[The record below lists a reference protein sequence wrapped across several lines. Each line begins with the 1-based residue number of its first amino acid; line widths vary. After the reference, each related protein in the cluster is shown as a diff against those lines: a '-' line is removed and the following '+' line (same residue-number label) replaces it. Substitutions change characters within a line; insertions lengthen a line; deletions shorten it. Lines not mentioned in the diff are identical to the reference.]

1 MSSYKEFRAEVRR
14 RKLIKKIKKAVLLGL
29 IVLFLCTFAWLI
41 VWVISLFGDDDS
53 NSADTTSSISE
64 SQSEP
69 ELEQT
74 PTKKDI
80 ETQEEKQAK
89 IDERNKYWE
98 DLNKQAATI
107 NTVGFSGSDSK
118 MLAVQ
123 ENGRVELSYFDR
135 ALFMGDSITTGLDI
149 YRNTTGLPN
158 AKVIAEVGAAPVAN
172 GAVWARDK
180 DKNNLYDPIE
190 SAILSNPDKIYLM
203 FGTNTLVNPSA
214 ATEDKLINDYGIM
227 IDKLQ
232 ERAPN
237 VPIYVQSI
245 LATTAKA
252 TEKKPGLTK
261 ERIASV
267 NNRIAEMAV
276 SKGCYYLNVQEVLC
290 YDNGYLNWDIA
301 QKDGIHIKP
310 EAYRAWLEY
319 LTTHTVHKPENQYVG
334 GSPTALLAA
343 P

>member
-1 MSSYKEFRAEVRR
+1 MSSYKNFRAEARR
-14 RKLIKKIKKAVLLGL
+14 RKLIKKIKKGVLLGV
-29 IVLFLCTFAWLI
+29 IVLTLCTFAWVI
-41 VWVISLFGDDDS
+41 VWVISLFGDDDI
-53 NSADTTSSISE
+53 NSKDTSSSISE
-64 SQSEP
+64 SQSAPEP
-69 ELEQT
+69 T
-74 PTKKDI
+74 PTENDI
-80 ETQEEKQAK
+80 KNQAK
-89 IDERNKYWE
+89 QQEAVDERNKYWE
-98 DLNKQAATI
+98 DLNKAVPLI
-107 NTVGFSGSDSK
+107 NTSGFSGSDSK

-135 ALFMGDSITTGLDI
+135 ALFMGDSITTGLDV
-149 YRNTTGLPN
+149 YRNSTGLPN
-158 AKVIAEVGAAPVAN
+158 AKVIAEIGASPVAN

-180 DKNNLYDPIE
+180 DKNNLYNPIDA
-190 SAILSNPDKIYLM
+190 AILSNPDKIYLM
-203 FGTNTLVNPSA
+203 FGTNTLVNPST

-227 IDKLQ
+227 IDTLQ
-232 ERAPN
+232 QRAPN

-276 SKGCYYLNVQEVLC
+276 SKGCYYLNVQEILC
-290 YDNGYLNWDIA
+290 YDKGYLNWDIA

-310 EAYRAWLEY
+310 EGYRAWLEY
-319 LTTHTVHKPENQYVG
+319 LMTHTVHKPENQYIG
-334 GSPTALLAA
+334 GTPTALLAA